1 MLGALLILL
10 AAASPVGEAERLA
23 AEAIAGARG
32 EPAAALEKGH
42 RALALTADFEPTT
55 FVTAGRKGEV
65 VEDAYLAA
73 RQEYRRHRARLYR
86 AIGLVHAASGRA
98 VEASRYLGR
107 AVELDAAGEARP
119 DLASILVELG
129 RGRDALDLLLAG
141 ELAGPLGGLLEVAGA
156 AADVAGVPSLQAEL
170 DRVRAA
176 AARVE
181 PALAFRDGPF
191 ALTGRERL
199 STGARL
205 GFDTEA
211 TTVFYVAEASCR
223 SCSAD
228 LEALRRAVPQAMPV
242 VVAPEDP
249 ERDDVVRRAMRTYRY
264 DWPLVVGPS
273 LGRTLDV
280 PAPAALV
287 VSRRGFSAIVARP
300 PLAETLPA
308 ALAIL
313 ARADVREDLPR
324 PSWRRG
330 ARAQPRPAAPP
341 PGLLAEGL
349 APGEDAQQP
358 EAFTAA
364 VAAYREGRY
373 RDALRGFEEIEARG
387 DGWLLP
393 PEARLNRALCLAGLG
408 RRDEARRL
416 LLKTGDS
423 RFQEAVDRA
432 MEKVAAAP
440 PSGR

>member
-10 AAASPVGEAERLA
+10 AVASPVGEAERLA

-42 RALALTADFEPTT
+42 RALALTADFEPTA

-141 ELAGPLGGLLEVAGA
+141 ELAGPLDGLLEVAGA

-170 DRVRAA
+170 DRVRTA

-205 GFDTEA
+205 ALDTEA
-211 TTVFYVAEASCR
+211 TTVFYLAEASCR

-273 LGRTLDV
+273 LGGTLGL

-287 VSRRGFSAIVARP
+287 VGRRGFSAIVARP
-300 PLAETLPA
+300 PLAETLPT

-324 PSWRRG
+324 AAWRR

-341 PGLLAEGL
+341 PGLLPEGL
-349 APGEDAQQP
+349 APGEDAPQP
-358 EAFTAA
+358 EAFAA
-364 VAAYREGRY
+364 AIAAYREGRY

-387 DGWLLP
+387 DGWLLS

-432 MEKVAAAP
+432 MEKVAAP
-440 PSGR
+440 PGGR